1 MSIDS
6 SFDTPEH
13 FEQESQRLTVQRAGG
28 DGFASRLL
36 RDQPLVAAAIGIAFG
51 ALIGAALPIS
61 AREKQLASQ
70 ARARLMESNPLAAG
84 RQSHDNQPDTAD
96 MTGMPGAEGS
106 DIVGQRT
113 TGDSKATQGPGSS
126 PGLG

>member
-13 FEQESQRLTVQRAGG
+13 FEQESQTIASQRDG
-28 DGFASRLL
+28 GFATRLL

-70 ARARLMESNPLAAG
+70 ARARLMEHNPLATR
-84 RQSHDNQPDTAD
+84 RQSSDDQSHPAD
-96 MTGMPGAEGS
+96 MAGMPGAEGS
-106 DIVGQRT
+106 DIVGSGT
-113 TGDSKATQGPGSS
+113 TGDPRTGQGPGSS
-126 PGLG
+126 SGLG

>member
-13 FEQESQRLTVQRAGG
+13 FEQESQTINSQRG
-28 DGFASRLL
+28 GFATRLL

-70 ARARLMESNPLAAG
+70 ARARLMDHNPLAAD
-84 RQSHDNQPDTAD
+84 RQSSDTPSDLAD
-96 MTGMPGAEGS
+96 TTGMPGAEGS
-106 DIVGQRT
+106 DIVGHPT
-113 TGDSKATQGPGSS
+113 TGDPKAAQGPGSS
-126 PGLG
+126 SGLG

>member
-13 FEQESQRLTVQRAGG
+13 FEQESQTINSQRG
-28 DGFASRLL
+28 GFATRLL
-36 RDQPLVAAAIGIAFG
+36 HDQPLVAAAIGIAFG

-70 ARARLMESNPLAAG
+70 ARARLMEHNPLAAD
-84 RQSHDNQPDTAD
+84 RQSSDAPSDLAGT
-96 MTGMPGAEGS
+96 TGMPGAEGS
-106 DIVGQRT
+106 DIVGHPA
-113 TGDSKATQGPGSS
+113 TGDPKAAQGPGSS
-126 PGLG
+126 SGLG